1 MTKGK
6 EAKHMAQKEAKT
18 ETQAMTTTDP
28 TKPAYLVELEKA
40 GPVQLRDNFDQ
51 SDVTLPRVKLLQ
63 GLSDECETF
72 NEAKPGL
79 FWHTGYDRVLGP
91 QFEFVPISRRKRY
104 LLVAPI
110 GDGQGVLARSDD
122 FITWNPPQGKF
133 DVKIKGQRDPVT
145 WVLAPTV
152 AESGLDKWGS
162 YNPADPNSP
171 PAATLFYEFLVLLPE
186 NLDLGPVV
194 LSLTRSQIRKARKG
208 LNDKIQLHGS
218 KGRPMQALVFQA
230 KAFKDSS
237 PEGEFFN
244 LQFMSAG
251 WAPPDLYKQAEE
263 LKDVLVNYRV
273 QDDEKAAHGQ
283 DDGKE
288 RAAESKDF

>member
-1 MTKGK
+1 MSRTAKTKPKERTTMTKGK
-6 EAKHMAQKEAKT
+6 EAKHMAQKDAKT

-122 FITWNPPQGKF
+122 FINWNPPQGKF

-145 WVLAPTV
+145 W
-152 AESGLDKWGS
+152 S
-162 YNPADPNSP
+162 
-171 PAATLFYEFLVLLPE
+171 
-186 NLDLGPVV
+186 
-194 LSLTRSQIRKARKG
+194 
-208 LNDKIQLHGS
+208 
-218 KGRPMQALVFQA
+218 
-230 KAFKDSS
+230 
-237 PEGEFFN
+237 
-244 LQFMSAG
+244 
-251 WAPPDLYKQAEE
+251 
-263 LKDVLVNYRV
+263 
-273 QDDEKAAHGQ
+273 
-283 DDGKE
+283 
-288 RAAESKDF
+288 

>member
-1 MTKGK
+1 
-6 EAKHMAQKEAKT
+6 MAQKN
-18 ETQAMTTTDP
+18 ETQEPEKTLRQQLATQDP

-40 GPVQLRDNFDQ
+40 GPVKVRDNFDQ
-51 SDVTLPRVKLLQ
+51 TDVTLPRVKLLQ

-72 NEAKPGL
+72 NAAKPGL

-122 FITWNPPQGKF
+122 FLTWNPPQGHF
-133 DVKIKGQRDPVT
+133 DVKIKGQREPVT
-145 WVLAPTV
+145 WTLKPTV

-162 YNPADPNSP
+162 YNPEDPNSP
-171 PAATLFYEFLVLLPE
+171 PAATLFYEYLVLLPE

-194 LSLTRSQIRKARKG
+194 LSLTRSQIRKTRKG

-218 KGRPMQALVFQA
+218 AGRPMQALMFQA

-237 PEGEFFN
+237 PEGEYFN
-244 LQFMSAG
+244 FQFTSAG
-251 WAPPDLYKQAEE
+251 WAGEELFKQADE

-273 QDDEKAAHGQ
+273 QDEERAAHGQ
-283 DDGKE
+283 DDGKGGV
-288 RAAESKDF
+288 AESEQF